1 MRKIFIPLLSI
12 MSLGLMLLTVSCTD
26 SLEETNINP
35 NSPSMSDITSFG
47 LFNNANKALMNAS
60 RGDFSSGRIALPWM
74 QYSAQKNYTEEDR
87 FQYRVETGNSFF
99 TDHYL
104 VAQDFKT
111 IIDLNTNPATAAA
124 NSAYGNTDNQIAAAR
139 IMLAYTF
146 CQLTDAFGDIPYYSY
161 GNSDPDFQALAL
173 DRGILKPKYAS
184 QEKIYTDLM
193 KELKEASEM
202 IVLGE
207 KVLKKALDKAKW
219 EPETI
224 DYIITV
230 SCTGIMIPS
239 LDAYLIN
246 KLNLRQDI
254 VRLPVTEMGCVG
266 GVSGIIYAKNFLKA
280 NPNKRAVVIAVESP
294 TATFQLDDYSM
305 ANIVSAAIFGDGA
318 ACVLLSSYENEVG
331 PTIVDEAMYHFYDKE
346 NMMGFELTNKGLKM
360 ILDIEVS
367 DTIEEH
373 FPAII
378 HPFLERNNLKIED
391 IDHLIFHP
399 GGKKIVNLVEGLFSD
414 LGKNID
420 DTKEVLRLYGNMSS
434 ATVLYVLE
442 RIMANKPKDG
452 DKGVMLCFGPG
463 FTAQRL
469 LLEW

>member
-1 MRKIFIPLLSI
+1 MPVKIINVATQLPDFSRETKDILPFLDSWLVNQDDRFKRKVKKIFEGANVDKRYSI
-12 MSLGLMLLTVSCTD
+12 MDPVEVFSLY
-26 SLEETNINP
+26 
-35 NSPSMSDITSFG
+35 SFEQR
-47 LFNNANKALMNAS
+47 NA
-60 RGDFSSGRIALPWM
+60 I
-74 QYSAQKNYTEEDR
+74 Y
-87 FQYRVETGNSFF
+87 
-99 TDHYL
+99 
-104 VAQDFKT
+104 
-111 IIDLNTNPATAAA
+111 
-124 NSAYGNTDNQIAAAR
+124 AR
-139 IMLAYTF
+139 
-146 CQLTDAFGDIPYYSY
+146 
-161 GNSDPDFQALAL
+161 
-173 DRGILKPKYAS
+173 
-184 QEKIYTDLM
+184 
-193 KELKEASEM
+193 EM

-207 KVLKKALDKAKW
+207 KVLKKTLDKANW
-219 EPETI
+219 QPETI

-346 NMMGFELTNKGLKM
+346 NMMGFELTNNGLKM
-360 ILDIEVS
+360 ILDIEVP

-442 RIMANKPKDG
+442 RIIEKQPKAR
-452 DKGVMLCFGPG
+452 DKGVMLSFGPG
-463 FTAQRL
+463 FTAQRV